1 MWRSKKFIIA
11 VVLAVLAVVGGTSAA
26 VLAAS
31 NSDASPPKTLLGRVA
46 EILGIDQQKV
56 EDAFA
61 QAQSEMQDEALDSY
75 LQKLVDEGKI
85 TEEEAV
91 QYKAWWQAKPDMGPF
106 QQQLKEWQQAKP
118 TIPGEMKDWQ
128 QAKPDVPLPG
138 GFGARGFRGG
148 MKFGRGPCFPGW

>member
-11 VVLAVLAVVGGTSAA
+11 VVLAVLAVVGSTSAA

-31 NSDASPPKTLLGRVA
+31 NGDDNQPKTLLARVA
-46 EILGIDQQKV
+46 EIIGVDEQKL

-85 TEEEAV
+85 TQEEAD
-91 QYKAWWQAKPDMGPF
+91 QYKTWWQSKPDMTPYQQWLQAQPDIGVPGPMGR
-106 QQQLKEWQQAKP
+106 
-118 TIPGEMKDWQ
+118 TGGPG
-128 QAKPDVPLPG
+128 
-138 GFGARGFRGG
+138 FYGG
-148 MKFGRGPCFPGW
+148 MNWGGGRLFQKW